1 MPLIRNYDYY
11 DFIDVMP
18 CPSHHPV
25 TVTNHSH
32 VGSTRQASYS
42 AVPSKGRMYYGKNE
56 YRGNLNATI
65 NDPTEFEEHFD
76 INANDPLEGG
86 DDKRKKKRW
95 RDLLFP
101 KSRHSSRKDKENS
114 NVSVTT
120 RSLSSVSFRSEKPER
135 SRRRES
141 GSLSRHRYIP
151 PPPLPMPPRRVMTS
165 TSIGYS
171 DDAMTSSS
179 SHTATDYDDIVPT
192 PSYVIYPAS
201 SIAHARKIGDRGN
214 NSINPSLPAVFLGR
228 KIVENG
234 TTHKLFRSP
243 TYHHDA
249 FVNSHEWT
257 LSRSISE
264 MKLGIVG
271 TSQSGK
277 TSLVHRYL
285 TGTYTPD
292 ESPEGGRFKKEVVI
306 EGQSHL
312 LLIRDEGQQHLDVQ
326 FCQWVDAVV
335 FVFNVCSIQSYDS
348 IQALAHEMSKYRNI
362 SDLPLILVGTKDHI
376 SEKRARVITEDEG
389 RQLAAQMKRC
399 SYFETSSTYG
409 TNVERVFKEA
419 CCKIIQSRIRTQVG
433 NATSQARTPTPTH
446 TESGRKDYQDPRYIS
461 SNSFVMP
468 SNMRPSFPTNSS
480 RRNTVHHREQP
491 SSSRTAS
498 ERSMSA
504 MLGAPYGNR
513 MAAGVSPS
521 ASQKSV
527 HSIANGCYSRSS
539 AALLDSDTP
548 AVNSYLI
555 DSMSSAGTPLNHQN
569 STNQVSASTSHL
581 PTPSSTP
588 NTQRKNRRIS
598 NIFRQKDHQEEKSK
612 MIESLNLGI
621 GRAIPIKQ
629 GNLYKKSSKSALNRE
644 WKKKYVCL
652 YSDGRL
658 TYHTNLKEYMDKTA
672 QGKEMD
678 LKLATIRITGR
689 LHPLHS
695 HRVTNA
701 SSSTDGSG
709 TPTLK
714 SYEPR
719 RSDVG
724 VGANSGDGT
733 SGGGSDDAIKENQR
747 QQFSPPAM
755 PQTVA
760 GKKKRESRKIG
771 SNAKPNDE
779 EDECFEVINNCLMR
793 WEFCA
798 GSLEERDEWIQA
810 IGGEIEK
817 SLGKEV
823 ANAKT
828 NNRAVAD
835 RPDIAALRSIPG
847 NGKCADC
854 GNPAA
859 EWASI
864 NLGIVICIECSGI
877 HRNLGSHIS
886 KVRGL
891 ELDQWPVEHLA
902 VMQAIGNDK
911 ANEMWEYSLMNERKP
926 TLDSS
931 REEKERFIDRKYVQK
946 AFLKPIPT
954 GEPVTSQLIS
964 AVLARDVMSLNVL
977 LANGMKVE
985 EVNTTT
991 KDGRTVLHLAASIG
1005 SVELAQLLIW
1015 HNADTRILDNNGR
1028 SCLFYARSNGF
1039 RDVFDMLVTSGL
1051 SPDYGLPQENNDYSQ
1066 MPEFSAMGSTSN
1078 REYSMSGDDTYS
1090 LRRIS
1095 MAPPQVPARR
1105 YLPQQPELDETSV
1118 I

>member
-11 DFIDVMP
+11 DLIEVAPGPSRPTMP
-18 CPSHHPV
+18 VVS
-25 TVTNHSH
+25 NHNYF
-32 VGSTRQASYS
+32 GSARQ
-42 AVPSKGRMYYGKNE
+42 VPSKGKIYYGRNE
-56 YRGNLNATI
+56 WRGGNLNSTI
-65 NDPTEFEEHFD
+65 HDPTEFEEIVD
-76 INANDPLEGG
+76 LNANDAG

-101 KSRHSSRKDKENS
+101 TKNRHSSRKDKENS
-114 NVSVTT
+114 NVAVTT

-135 SRRRES
+135 IRRRES

-165 TSIGYS
+165 ASIVYS

-179 SHTATDYDDIVPT
+179 SHTTTDYDDMTPV

-201 SIAHARKIGDRGN
+201 SIAHARRNGSKDVTI
-214 NSINPSLPAVFLGR
+214 LAAVYMGPGR
-228 KIVENG
+228 KAVG
-234 TTHKLFRSP
+234 TNHKLFRSP

-257 LSRSISE
+257 LSRLVSE

-277 TSLVHRYL
+277 TALVHRYL
-285 TGTYTPD
+285 TNTYTPD
-292 ESPEGGRFKKEVVI
+292 VSPEGGRFKKEVVI

-312 LLIRDEGQQHLDVQ
+312 LMIRDEGQQHLDVQ

-335 FVFNVCSIQSYDS
+335 FVYNVCSIQSYDS
-348 IQALAHEMSKYRNI
+348 ITALAHEMSKFRNI
-362 SDLPLILVGTKDHI
+362 SDLPLILVGTKDHV
-376 SEKRARVITEDEG
+376 SERRARVITEDEG

-399 SYFETSSTYG
+399 SYFETCSNVGS
-409 TNVERVFKEA
+409 NVERVFKEA
-419 CCKIIQSRIRTQVG
+419 CCKIIQSRIRSQVG
-433 NATSQARTPTPTH
+433 NAAAATTSQARTPTPTH
-446 TESGRKDYQDPRYIS
+446 SDSGRKDYQDPRYIS
-461 SNSFVMP
+461 NSFAMP
-468 SNMRPSFPTNSS
+468 SNMRPSFPTNNST

-491 SSSRTAS
+491 PTSRTAS

-555 DSMSSAGTPLNHQN
+555 DSMSSVGGTPYQN
-569 STNQVSASTSHL
+569 SSNQVSASTSHL

-652 YSDGRL
+652 YNDGRL
-658 TYHTNLKEYMDKTA
+658 TYHNNLKEYMDKTA
-672 QGKEMD
+672 HGKEMD

-695 HRVTNA
+695 HRVGNA
-701 SSSTDGSG
+701 GSSTEGSG

-724 VGANSGDGT
+724 MGANSGDGT
-733 SGGGSDDAIKENQR
+733 SGNGSDDAIKENQR
-747 QQFSPPAM
+747 QQFSPPVM

-771 SNAKPNDE
+771 TNSKHNDE

-847 NGKCADC
+847 NEKCADC

-911 ANEMWEYSLMNERKP
+911 ANDMWEHKLANERKP
-926 TLDSS
+926 VPESS
-931 REEKERFIDRKYVQK
+931 RDEKERFIDRKYVQK
-946 AFLKPIPT
+946 AFLKPIPS
-954 GEPVTSQLIS
+954 GESVTSQLIS

-977 LANGMKVE
+977 LANGLTVDE
-985 EVNTTT
+985 INTTT

-1039 RDVFDMLVTSGL
+1039 RDVFDMLVTAGL

-1066 MPEFSAMGSTSN
+1066 LPEFSAMGSTSN
-1078 REYSMSGDDTYS
+1078 REYSISGDDTYS

>member
-11 DFIDVMP
+11 DIISAA
-18 CPSHHPV
+18 PSTSRPPV
-25 TVTNHSH
+25 VVPTHNNF
-32 VGSTRQASYS
+32 GSSRQSSYS
-42 AVPSKGRMYYGKNE
+42 ATPSKGRIYYGKNE
-56 YRGNLNATI
+56 YRGNANMTI
-65 NDPTEFEEHFD
+65 NDPTDFEETAD
-76 INANDPLEGG
+76 LNANDSVVGE
-86 DDKRKKKRW
+86 DKRKKKRW

-101 KSRHSSRKDKENS
+101 KNRHSSRKDRENS
-114 NVSVTT
+114 NVNVTT
-120 RSLSSVSFRSEKPER
+120 RSLSSVSFRSEKPDR

-151 PPPLPMPPRRVMTS
+151 PPPLPMPPRRIMTS
-165 TSIGYS
+165 TSMGYS

-179 SHTATDYDDIVPT
+179 SHTTTDYDDVVPV

-201 SIAHARKIGDRGN
+201 SIAHARRNHSRDAILPA
-214 NSINPSLPAVFLGR
+214 ILPAVYVGSSR
-228 KIVENG
+228 KIMMGNG
-234 TTHKLFRSP
+234 SNKIFRSP
-243 TYHHDA
+243 SYHHDA

-264 MKLGIVG
+264 MRVGIVG

-285 TGTYTPD
+285 TGTYTPE

-419 CCKIIQSRIRTQVG
+419 CCKVIQSRVRIQVG
-433 NATSQARTPTPTH
+433 SAATSQVRTPTPTH
-446 TESGRKDYQDPRYIS
+446 SECGRKDYQDPRFIS
-461 SNSFVMP
+461 SNSFAMP
-468 SNMRPSFPTNSS
+468 SNMRPSYPTNSA

-491 SSSRTAS
+491 PSSRTAS

-513 MAAGVSPS
+513 MTAGVSPS

-539 AALLDSDTP
+539 AALLDSDQP
-548 AVNSYLI
+548 SLNSYLI
-555 DSMSSAGTPLNHQN
+555 DSMSSGGTPVNHQ
-569 STNQVSASTSHL
+569 SGANQVSASTSHL

-588 NTQRKNRRIS
+588 NTQRKNS
-598 NIFRQKDHQEEKSK
+598 VFPNIFKQRSSERIK
-612 MIESLNLGI
+612 MIESLI
-621 GRAIPIKQ
+621 
-629 GNLYKKSSKSALNRE
+629 LNR
-644 WKKKYVCL
+644 
-652 YSDGRL
+652 S
-658 TYHTNLKEYMDKTA
+658 YMDKTA

-695 HRVTNA
+695 HRVTNTTG
-701 SSSTDGSG
+701 SSTDGSG

-733 SGGGSDDAIKENQR
+733 SGGGSDDAIKENHR

-760 GKKKRESRKIG
+760 GKKKRESRKVG
-771 SNAKPNDE
+771 ANSKHNDE

-847 NGKCADC
+847 NGRCADC
-854 GNPAA
+854 ENPAA

-911 ANEMWEYSLMNERKP
+911 ANEMWEYGLTNERKP
-926 TLDSS
+926 LPESS

-977 LANGMKVE
+977 LANGMSVDE
-985 EVNTTT
+985 INTTT

-1015 HNADTRILDNNGR
+1015 HNADARILDNNGR

-1039 RDVFDMLVTSGL
+1039 REVFDMLVTAGL

-1078 REYSMSGDDTYS
+1078 REYSMSGDESYS
-1090 LRRIS
+1090 SRRIS
-1095 MAPPQVPARR
+1095 MAPPQVPVRR

>member
-1 MPLIRNYDYY
+1 MSRHLLTGGNNTLHSEQIRSEIQR
-11 DFIDVMP
+11 FESVHP
-18 CPSHHPV
+18 CIY
-25 TVTNHSH
+25 
-32 VGSTRQASYS
+32 QIY
-42 AVPSKGRMYYGKNE
+42 
-56 YRGNLNATI
+56 
-65 NDPTEFEEHFD
+65 
-76 INANDPLEGG
+76 
-86 DDKRKKKRW
+86 
-95 RDLLFP
+95 DLLNLLP
-101 KSRHSSRKDKENS
+101 DGCHAISEQIREQI
-114 NVSVTT
+114 VSV
-120 RSLSSVSFRSEKPER
+120 E
-135 SRRRES
+135 
-141 GSLSRHRYIP
+141 
-151 PPPLPMPPRRVMTS
+151 
-165 TSIGYS
+165 
-171 DDAMTSSS
+171 
-179 SHTATDYDDIVPT
+179 
-192 PSYVIYPAS
+192 
-201 SIAHARKIGDRGN
+201 
-214 NSINPSLPAVFLGR
+214 
-228 KIVENG
+228 
-234 TTHKLFRSP
+234 
-243 TYHHDA
+243 DA

-277 TSLVHRYL
+277 TALVHRYL

-419 CCKIIQSRIRTQVG
+419 CCKIIQLRVRSQVG
-433 NATSQARTPTPTH
+433 AAAAASSQARTPTPTH
-446 TESGRKDYQDPRYIS
+446 SESGGRKDYQDPSRYIS

-468 SNMRPSFPTNSS
+468 SNMRPSFPSNST
-480 RRNTVHHREQP
+480 RRNTVHHRGEHPQQQQYQQQPP

-504 MLGAPYGNR
+504 MLGTPYGNR
-513 MAAGVSPS
+513 MPAGVSPS

-555 DSMSSAGTPLNHQN
+555 DSMSSAGFPLSQ
-569 STNQVSASTSHL
+569 SGANQVSASTSHL

-652 YSDGRL
+652 YSDGRRL

-672 QGKEMD
+672 HGKEMD

-695 HRVTNA
+695 HRVA
-701 SSSTDGSG
+701 SSVDPMNGGGGGG

-719 RSDVG
+719 RSD

-747 QQFSPPAM
+747 QHFSPPAM

-771 SNAKPNDE
+771 TNSKHNDE

-828 NNRAVAD
+828 NNRAVAN

-847 NGKCADC
+847 NGRCADC
-854 GNPAA
+854 GNPSS

-864 NLGIVICIECSGI
+864 NLGIIICIECSGI

-911 ANEMWEYSLMNERKP
+911 ANEMWEFGLLNGERKP
-926 TLDSS
+926 TPESS

-946 AFLKPIPT
+946 AFLKPIAS

-977 LANGMKVE
+977 LANGMSVE
-985 EVNTTT
+985 EINTTT

-1015 HNADTRILDNNGR
+1015 HNADAQILDNNGR

-1039 RDVFDMLVTSGL
+1039 REVFDMLVTAGL
-1051 SPDYGLPQENNDYSQ
+1051 SPDYGLPQETNDFSQ
-1066 MPEFSAMGSTSN
+1066 MPEFFAMGSTSN
-1078 REYSMSGDDTYS
+1078 RDYSTSGDEMYGS
-1090 LRRIS
+1090 RRIS
-1095 MAPPQVPARR
+1095 MGPPPQVPARR